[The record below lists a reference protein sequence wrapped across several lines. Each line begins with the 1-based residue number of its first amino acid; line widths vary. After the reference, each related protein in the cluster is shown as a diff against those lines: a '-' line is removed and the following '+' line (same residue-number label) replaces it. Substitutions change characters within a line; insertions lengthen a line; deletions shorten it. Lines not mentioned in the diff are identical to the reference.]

1 MDILKIKGLIAA
13 PFTPMNEDGSLK
25 TGVIPDY
32 AAKLKKDRLSGV
44 FICGT
49 TGEGM
54 LMTPEERMEVA
65 EKWIAEQT
73 ENFKVIVHVG
83 TTSAKLSGELARH
96 AEAKGAYATGS
107 MGPLFLP
114 PSGVNELVE
123 FCAEVAAGA
132 PGLPFYYYH
141 IPSVSGVKISM
152 VEFIQKAK
160 EQIPN
165 LAGIKFTDNNFMDM
179 QQCLRLDNSRWD
191 ILHGYDEQLLAGLTF
206 GAKGAVGSTYNFIAP
221 LYYGVMEDFEKG
233 NLQAA
238 REKQSATIRVVKILN
253 KYGGP
258 IAAGKALM
266 KLVGVD
272 CGPCRLPLKNLNQ
285 INYKNFIDEIESIG
299 VLKPA
304 KSGE

>member
-141 IPSVSGVKISM
+141 IPSVSGVKIPM
-152 VEFIQKAK
+152 FEFIKKAK
-160 EQIPN
+160 KHIPN

-179 QQCLRLDNSRWD
+179 QQCLRFDSSRWD
-191 ILHGYDEQLLAGLTF
+191 ILHGYDEQLLAGLVF
-206 GAKGAVGSTYNFIAP
+206 GAKGAVGSTYNFMAN
-221 LYYGVMEDFEKG
+221 LYYGVIDDFEKG
-233 NLQAA
+233 NMEAA
-238 REKQSATIRVVKILN
+238 REKQLFSIKIIEILN
-253 KYGGP
+253 KYGGAIP
-258 IAAGKALM
+258 SGKAFM
-266 KLVGVD
+266 KQAGID
-272 CGPCRLPLKNLNQ
+272 CGPCRPPIRNVKEILHESFVQEMEQLN
-285 INYKNFIDEIESIG
+285 
-299 VLKPA
+299 VLNT
-304 KSGE
+304 